1 MDNMYLFYVFFIYKN
16 KIIFN
21 NVCKYFDGLSK
32 IYKISCQI
40 LAILRIAK
48 KIISEYDVIQ
58 KGGEQMTDTRL
69 LKSKMALA
77 GYDNFTTELM
87 VLVDCSWTSASNKLN
102 GKAAFS
108 QKEIA
113 KLTTSLNL
121 SGEEI
126 KKIFANEV

>member
-1 MDNMYLFYVFFIYKN
+1 
-16 KIIFN
+16 
-21 NVCKYFDGLSK
+21 
-32 IYKISCQI
+32 
-40 LAILRIAK
+40 
-48 KIISEYDVIQ
+48 
-58 KGGEQMTDTRL
+58 MTDTRL